1 MKTFF
6 VIASLTLF
14 LAACGQS
21 DEPAAVAAP
30 EVAAP
35 EVSETPM
42 QSSAASGELL
52 VDYIWNNTADDMTEA
67 QMAGIIDGWNARID
81 AGGYNMLGA
90 NVLMPQFETDDY
102 DLIWVVMWP
111 SSEAREAGWADW
123 NANQVDD
130 WSAELAGAMSY
141 EPENVYTFK
150 PTDGHDGMADIA
162 VGGTFHPRFDFCA
175 FNEGQDAASLAAFRA
190 EYDAWLVEGESNN
203 YGYYLMEP
211 QFDLADA
218 DFVWLDLFGDEA
230 AVEAGTASWSGSAL
244 EASWEAM
251 ATCENFAFVAT
262 CDQALVPRGLRFIK
276 I

>member
-6 VIASLTLF
+6 VVASLTLF

-30 EVAAP
+30 EVAEVAAP
-35 EVSETPM
+35 EMSETPM

-130 WSAELAGAMSY
+130 WTAELAGAMSY

-162 VGGTFHPRFDFCA
+162 VGGTFHPRFDFCS

-230 AVEAGTASWSGSAL
+230 ALEAGTASWTGSAL

-251 ATCENFAFVAT
+251 ATCENFAFLAT
-262 CDQALVPRGLRFIK
+262 AIRR
-276 I
+276 

>member
-6 VIASLTLF
+6 VVVSLTLF

-21 DEPAAVAAP
+21 EEPAAVAAP
-30 EVAAP
+30 EVTTP
-35 EVSETPM
+35 EMSETPM
-42 QSSAASGELL
+42 QSSAAAGELL
-52 VDYIWNNTADDMTEA
+52 VDYVWNNTADDMTEA
-67 QMAGIIDGWNARID
+67 QMADIVDRWNARID

-90 NVLMPQFETDDY
+90 NVLMPQFETDAF
-102 DLIWVVMWP
+102 DLIWVIMWP

-141 EPENVYTFK
+141 DPENVYTFK

-162 VGGTFHPRFDFCA
+162 VGGTFHPRFDFCS

-190 EYDAWLVEGESNN
+190 EYDPWLAESGSNN

-211 QFDLADA
+211 QFELADA

-230 AVEAGTASWSGSAL
+230 ALAAGTASWSGSAL

-251 ATCENFAFVAT
+251 ATCENYAYTAT
-262 CDQALVPRGLRFIK
+262 AIRR
-276 I
+276 

>member
-1 MKTFF
+1 
-6 VIASLTLF
+6 
-14 LAACGQS
+14 
-21 DEPAAVAAP
+21 
-30 EVAAP
+30 
-35 EVSETPM
+35 
-42 QSSAASGELL
+42 
-52 VDYIWNNTADDMTEA
+52 
-67 QMAGIIDGWNARID
+67 
-81 AGGYNMLGA
+81 
-90 NVLMPQFETDDY
+90 
-102 DLIWVVMWP
+102 LIWVILWP

-130 WSAELAGAMSY
+130 WTAELAGAMSY

-162 VGGTFHPRFDFCA
+162 VGGTFHPRFDFCS
-175 FNEGQDAASLAAFRA
+175 FNEGQDSASLATFRT

-251 ATCENFAFVAT
+251 ATCENYAFVAT
-262 CDQALVPRGLRFIK
+262 AIRR
-276 I
+276 

>member
-6 VIASLTLF
+6 VVASLTLF

-21 DEPAAVAAP
+21 NEPAAVAAP
-30 EVAAP
+30 EVAEVVAP
-35 EVSETPM
+35 EVTETPM

-150 PTDGHDGMADIA
+150 PTHGHDGMEDIA
-162 VGGTFHPRFDFCA
+162 VGGTFHPRFDFCS

-230 AVEAGTASWSGSAL
+230 ALEAGTASWTGSAL

-251 ATCENFAFVAT
+251 ATCENFAFLAT
-262 CDQALVPRGLRFIK
+262 AIRR
-276 I
+276 

>member
-6 VIASLTLF
+6 VVVSLTLF
-14 LAACGQS
+14 LTACGQS
-21 DEPAAVAAP
+21 DEPAVVAT
-30 EVAAP
+30 P
-35 EVSETPM
+35 EVSEAPM
-42 QSSAASGELL
+42 VSAAPQ
-52 VDYIWNNTADDMTEA
+52 VDPVIDYVWNKTAADMTEA
-67 QMAGIIDGWNARID
+67 QLADIVDRWNARID
-81 AGGYNMLGA
+81 AGGYDMMGA

-102 DLIWVVMWP
+102 DLIWVILWP

-130 WSAELAGAMSY
+130 WTAELAGAMSY
-141 EPENVYTFK
+141 APENVYTFK
-150 PTDGHDGMADIA
+150 PTAGHDGMADVA
-162 VGGTFHPRFDFCA
+162 VGGTFHPRFDFCS
-175 FNEGQDAASLAAFRA
+175 FNEGQDAASLTAFRA

-230 AVEAGTASWSGSAL
+230 ALAAGTASWSGSAL

-251 ATCENFAFVAT
+251 ATCENYAFLAT
-262 CDQALVPRGLRFIK
+262 AIRR
-276 I
+276 

>member
-6 VIASLTLF
+6 VLASLTLF

-21 DEPAAVAAP
+21 DEPTAVAAP

-42 QSSAASGELL
+42 QSSAAGGELL

-81 AGGYNMLGA
+81 AGSYNMLGA

-123 NANQVDD
+123 NANQADD
-130 WSAELAGAMSY
+130 WTAELAGAMS
-141 EPENVYTFK
+141 
-150 PTDGHDGMADIA
+150 
-162 VGGTFHPRFDFCA
+162 
-175 FNEGQDAASLAAFRA
+175 
-190 EYDAWLVEGESNN
+190 
-203 YGYYLMEP
+203 
-211 QFDLADA
+211 
-218 DFVWLDLFGDEA
+218 
-230 AVEAGTASWSGSAL
+230 
-244 EASWEAM
+244 
-251 ATCENFAFVAT
+251 
-262 CDQALVPRGLRFIK
+262 
-276 I
+276 